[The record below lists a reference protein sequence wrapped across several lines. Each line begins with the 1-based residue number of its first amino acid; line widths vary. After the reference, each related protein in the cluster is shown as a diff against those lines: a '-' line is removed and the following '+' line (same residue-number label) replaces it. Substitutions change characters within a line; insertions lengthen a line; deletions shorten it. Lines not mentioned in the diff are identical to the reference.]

1 MALLGTTRPS
11 DDQSI
16 HEGSVPW
23 PIISSRHLFI
33 WQLQVGDTEDAE
45 DAEVGAN
52 CHWSLIQW
60 QTLSHELSTLKL
72 ISLHNLQDAF
82 LEPSQ
87 LTQWNLYVSYICIQ
101 ALLW

>member
-23 PIISSRHLFI
+23 QIISSRHLLI
-33 WQLQVGDTEDAE
+33 WQLHVGDTEDAE
-45 DAEVGAN
+45 DVEVGAVTD
-52 CHWSLIQW
+52 LILW
-60 QTLSHELSTLKL
+60 QILSHELSTLKF

-87 LTQWNLYVSYICIQ
+87 LTQWNLYISYICIQ
-101 ALLW
+101 ALLS